1 MRSHERW
8 LAIARLLRYAGSLA
22 VVAGVLN
29 VSIGVLPL
37 GFLVGMSLML
47 DRLATAGN
55 ELPLLAVAFGC
66 FLAQQVLAT
75 YQPAL
80 GEVIARRVDQ
90 RCVHR
95 LLAGS
100 FRRAPVPALEDPGTL
115 DRLADIRAAFDGD
128 LPTPGRAVAGA
139 LALVARYS
147 QLVGAVALVAV
158 VLGAPAAVAVGVSA
172 LVVRFGQ
179 RGSLGRFAALWDG
192 LAGARRRVLYLRRLA
207 AGPEAAKEIRMLG
220 LRGWLGERHR
230 QASEEYLGPLW
241 AGRRRLLG
249 APFLGYAAVGLAG
262 AAYTLVD
269 LARAGAGGTLTVLQL
284 AIAAQAVLIPIRFG
298 VYFPESDVQT
308 QFGVQAYRALTDLE
322 SRVERISPS
331 GAQTGPVAGDSAYR
345 VAGPVATAPR
355 GEIRFQDVHFAYP
368 GGRPVFS
375 GLDLILP
382 AGRSTAVVGLNG
394 AGKTTLVKLLAGF
407 YRPDRGTISVDS
419 RDLREYDAAGWHRQ
433 LAVIF
438 QDFIRYELTAAEN
451 IGLGAPGRRVD
462 LAAVRDAARDAGVLD
477 VLDDL
482 PAGLAT
488 PLHSRQDGGQDLSG
502 GQWQRVALA
511 RALFAVRAGAS
522 VLVLDEPT
530 AHLDV
535 RAEADFFDRFL
546 VTTAGRTSLVISH
559 RFSTVRRAD
568 HIAVLEQGRVT
579 EYGDHDSLLAS
590 GGRYAEMFALQARH
604 FVVPADGADRYRS
617 APARR
622 RADRTG
628 PGAVEV
634 DR

>member
-1 MRSHERW
+1 
-8 LAIARLLRYAGSLA
+8 
-22 VVAGVLN
+22 
-29 VSIGVLPL
+29 
-37 GFLVGMSLML
+37 MSVML
-47 DRLATAGN
+47 DRLASGGD
-55 ELPLLAVAFGC
+55 ELPLLAAAFGC
-66 FLAQQVLAT
+66 FLVQQVLAPF
-75 YQPAL
+75 QPAL
-80 GEVIARRVDQ
+80 GEAIARRVDR
-90 RCVHR
+90 RCLHR
-95 LLAGS
+95 LLAVS
-100 FRRAPVPALEDPGTL
+100 FRRAPIPALEDPGTL
-115 DRLADIRAAFDGD
+115 DKLADIRAAFDGD

-147 QLVGAVALVAV
+147 QLVGAVVLVAV

-207 AGPEAAKEIRMLG
+207 AGPEAAKEIRVLG
-220 LRGWLGERHR
+220 LRGWLSERHR

-241 AGRRRLLG
+241 AGRRRLLA

-262 AAYTLVD
+262 AAYALVE

-284 AIAAQAVLIPIRFG
+284 AIGAQAVLIPIRFG

-308 QFGVQAYRALTDLE
+308 QFGVQAYRALADLE
-322 SRVERISPS
+322 ARVERVSPP
-331 GAQTGPVAGDSAYR
+331 GAGTDPVAGAG
-345 VAGPVATAPR
+345 VAARTQLVARPVAASPR

-368 GGRPVFS
+368 GGSPVFA
-375 GLDLILP
+375 GLDLTLP
-382 AGRSTAVVGLNG
+382 AGRSTALVGLNG

-407 YRPDRGTISVDS
+407 YRPDQGTISIDG
-419 RDLREYDAAGWHRQ
+419 RDLRELDGDSWHRQ

-438 QDFIRYELTAAEN
+438 QNFIRYELTAAEN
-451 IGLGAPGRRVD
+451 IGLGAPGRRGD
-462 LAAVRDAARDAGVLD
+462 LAAVRDAARQASVLD

-488 PLHSRQDGGQDLSG
+488 PLYSRHTGGQDLSG

-535 RAEADFFDRFL
+535 RAEADFYHRFL
-546 VTTAGRTSLVISH
+546 ETTAGLTSLVISH

-568 HIAVLEQGRVT
+568 HIAVLERGRVV
-579 EYGDHDSLLAS
+579 EYGDHDGLLAS

-604 FVVPADGADRYRS
+604 FVDLAGGGAEPYRS
-617 APARR
+617 VGARR
-622 RADRTG
+622 STDRGG
-628 PGAVEV
+628 PGTVEV